1 MRLGVLIE
9 GPQFGAAL
17 LFDQP
22 LPLRIHMLSN
32 EKAPMRLLLATT
44 LASLLALGS
53 GAEAQVLKP
62 GLQPGLTRAPDSAR
76 KISLAE
82 AIRLA
87 QQNSPQAIQAEGTE
101 RTSKAARVSAIGA
114 IMPSATLSAG
124 RVIQFGGGQT
134 RTNQNGEQV
143 AIASAPT
150 NSTGLSLNMTLFDG
164 GQRLYN
170 LRTAK
175 SQIDAAQANRVAV
188 KYNVALSV
196 KQQYYAVLAA
206 IESEDAARFQM
217 AQANE
222 QFKTSI
228 AKVRAGVATRSD
240 SLRGVIQVGNAQ
252 LALINAQSS
261 KEAADASLTR
271 LVGSE
276 VPVTAD
282 PKSLQENMAALPDS
296 AELAGLA
303 KNGPAVEQ
311 ARANLDAAEESR
323 KASKATYLP
332 SLSANYSRTGS
343 GVDPR
348 FGLGNDPYAYNGRLS
363 FSLSYPI
370 FNNFQRE
377 EQVVRA
383 KVAEVNAQATLRD
396 TQLGAQESLTQYI
409 GALRGA
415 SQRVAVQVASVTAA
429 EEDVRVQQ
437 QRYNIGAST
446 LLDLITSQAALA
458 QAQQALIQA
467 RYDYRIARAQLEA
480 LIGRELK

>member
-1 MRLGVLIE
+1 MIMALNRNTPATVLS
-9 GPQFGAAL
+9 AA
-17 LFDQP
+17 
-22 LPLRIHMLSN
+22 M
-32 EKAPMRLLLATT
+32 
-44 LASLLALGS
+44 LASLLLFSSAAG
-53 GAEAQVLKP
+53 AQVLKP
-62 GLQPGLTRAPDSAR
+62 GLQPGLTRGPDSAR
-76 KISLAE
+76 KISLPE

-101 RTSKAARVSAIGA
+101 RTSKAARVSAVGA
-114 IMPSATLSAG
+114 ILPSVSLSAG
-124 RVIQFGGGQT
+124 HVVQFGGGQV
-134 RTNQNGEQV
+134 RTNSNGEQV
-143 AIASAPT
+143 TIASAPV
-150 NSTGLSLNMTLFDG
+150 NSTGLNLNMTIFDG
-164 GQRLYN
+164 GQRLYD

-175 SQIDAAQANRVAV
+175 SQIEAAEANRVAV

-217 AQANE
+217 GQANE
-222 QFKTSI
+222 QFRTSI

-252 LALINAQSS
+252 LALITAQSN
-261 KEAADASLTR
+261 KEAADAALTR

-282 PKSLQENMAALPDS
+282 PNSVQENMAALPDS

-303 KNGPAVEQ
+303 KNGPAVLQ
-311 ARANLDAAEESR
+311 ARAELDAAEESR

-332 SLSANYSRTGS
+332 SLSASYSRTGS
-343 GVDPR
+343 GTDTR
-348 FGLGNDPYAYNGRLS
+348 FGLGDDPFSYNGRLS

-370 FNNFQRE
+370 FNNFARE

-383 KVAEVNAQATLRD
+383 KVAEINAQAALRD
-396 TQLGAQESLTQYI
+396 TQLGAQESLTQFI

-415 SQRVAVQVASVTAA
+415 SQRVAVQVASVAAA

-437 QRYNIGAST
+437 QRYNIGASV

-458 QAQQALIQA
+458 QAQQSLIQA

-480 LIGRELK
+480 LIGRELQ

>member
-1 MRLGVLIE
+1 MS
-9 GPQFGAAL
+9 
-17 LFDQP
+17 
-22 LPLRIHMLSN
+22 SN
-32 EKAPMRLLLATT
+32 KERPMRLFSAI
-44 LASLLALGS
+44 ALALFLSIVHAAG
-53 GAEAQVLKP
+53 AQVLQP

-76 KISLAE
+76 KISLDE

-87 QQNSPQAIQAEGTE
+87 EQNAPAAIQAEGVA

-114 IMPSATLSAG
+114 ILPSATLTAG
-124 RVIQFGGGQT
+124 RAIQLGGGGT
-134 RTNQNGEQV
+134 RINQNGETL
-143 AIASAPT
+143 AITSAPT

-175 SQIDAAQANRVAV
+175 YDIASAEANRVAV
-188 KYNVALSV
+188 KYNVALQV
-196 KQQYYAVLAA
+196 KRQYYAVLAA
-206 IESEDAARFQM
+206 LESRDAAQLQM
-217 AQANE
+217 SQATE
-222 QFKTSI
+222 QFKTSV

-240 SLRGVIQVGNAQ
+240 SLRGVIQIGNAQ
-252 LALINAQSS
+252 LALITAQSS
-261 KEAADASLTR
+261 KEAADAALTR

-276 VPVTAD
+276 APVTAD
-282 PKSLQENMAALPDS
+282 PASVQENMAALPDS
-296 AELAGLA
+296 AELAALA
-303 KNGPAVEQ
+303 KHGPAVQQ
-311 ARANLDAAEESR
+311 AQANVEAAEESR

-332 SLSANYSRTGS
+332 SLSASYSRSGS
-343 GVDPR
+343 GTDPR
-348 FGLGNDPYAYNGRLS
+348 FGLGDGSYNYNGRLS
-363 FSLSYPI
+363 FSLSYPV

-383 KVAEVNAQATLRD
+383 TVAEVNAQVTLRD
-396 TQLGAQESLTQYI
+396 TQLAAQEILTQNI
-409 GALRGA
+409 GALRSA
-415 SQRVAVQVASVTAA
+415 SQRVAIQVASVAAA

-446 LLDLITSQAALA
+446 FLDLITSQAALA

>member
-1 MRLGVLIE
+1 MSLNG
-9 GPQFGAAL
+9 
-17 LFDQP
+17 
-22 LPLRIHMLSN
+22 RI
-32 EKAPMRLLLATT
+32 PTRLLSETT
-44 LASLLALGS
+44 LALVLALAS
-53 GAEAQVLKP
+53 ATATSAQVLKP

-76 KISLAE
+76 KLSLDE
-82 AIRLA
+82 AIRMA
-87 QQNSPQAIQAEGTE
+87 QRNSPQAIQAEGTE

-114 IMPSATLSAG
+114 ILPSASLSAG
-124 RVIQFGGGQT
+124 RTIQFGGGQT
-134 RTNQNGEQV
+134 RINQNGEQV
-143 AIASAPT
+143 TVASDPV
-150 NSTGLSLNMTLFDG
+150 NSTGLNLNMTLFDG

-170 LRTAK
+170 LRTSK
-175 SQIDAAQANRVAV
+175 SQIEAAEANRVAV
-188 KYNVALSV
+188 KYNVALNV

-217 AQANE
+217 AQATE

-282 PKSLQENMAALPDS
+282 PASLQENLAALPDS
-296 AELAGLA
+296 AELAALA

-311 ARANLDAAEESR
+311 ARADLDAAEESR

-332 SLSANYSRTGS
+332 SLSASYSRSGS
-343 GVDPR
+343 GTDPR
-348 FGLGNDPYAYNGRLS
+348 FGLGHDPFSYNGRLS

-383 KVAEVNAQATLRD
+383 KVAEINAQATLRD
-396 TQLGAQESLTQYI
+396 TQLAAQESLTQNI

-415 SQRVAVQVASVTAA
+415 SQRVAVQVASVAAA

-458 QAQQALIQA
+458 TAQQNLIQA

-480 LIGRELK
+480 LIGRELQ

>member
-1 MRLGVLIE
+1 MAINDRT
-9 GPQFGAAL
+9 Q
-17 LFDQP
+17 
-22 LPLRIHMLSN
+22 
-32 EKAPMRLLLATT
+32 
-44 LASLLALGS
+44 ASLLPSATLALLLLFASAAG
-53 GAEAQVLKP
+53 AQVLKP

-101 RTSKAARVSAIGA
+101 RTSKAARVSAVGA
-114 IMPSATLSAG
+114 ILPSASLSAG
-124 RVIQFGGGQT
+124 RTIQFGGGQT
-134 RTNQNGEQV
+134 RVNQNGEQV
-143 AIASAPT
+143 TIASAPV
-150 NSTGLSLNMTLFDG
+150 NSTGLNLNMTLFDG

-175 SQIDAAQANRVAV
+175 SQIEAAEANRVAV
-188 KYNVALSV
+188 KYNVALNV

-252 LALINAQSS
+252 LALITAQSN

-282 PKSLQENMAALPDS
+282 PNSVQENMAALPDS
-296 AELAGLA
+296 AELAALA
-303 KNGPAVEQ
+303 KNGPAVLQ
-311 ARANLDAAEESR
+311 ARAELDAAEESR

-332 SLSANYSRTGS
+332 SLSASYSRSGS
-343 GVDPR
+343 GVDSR
-348 FGLGNDPYAYNGRLS
+348 FGLGPDPFSYNGRLS

-383 KVAEVNAQATLRD
+383 KVAEVNAQASLRD
-396 TQLGAQESLTQYI
+396 TELGAQESLTQNI

-415 SQRVAVQVASVTAA
+415 SQRVAVQVASVAAA

-458 QAQQALIQA
+458 QAQQSLIQA

-480 LIGRELK
+480 LIGRELQ

>member
-1 MRLGVLIE
+1 MSSHR
-9 GPQFGAAL
+9 
-17 LFDQP
+17 
-22 LPLRIHMLSN
+22 RI
-32 EKAPMRLLLATT
+32 PTRLLSATT
-44 LASLLALGS
+44 LALALALASAAAAG
-53 GAEAQVLKP
+53 AQVLKP
-62 GLQPGLTRAPDSAR
+62 GLQPGLTRSPDSAR
-76 KISLAE
+76 KLSLDE
-82 AIRLA
+82 AIRMA
-87 QQNSPQAIQAEGTE
+87 QRNSPDAIQAEGTE

-114 IMPSATLSAG
+114 IMPSASLSAG
-124 RVIQFGGGQT
+124 RTIQLGGGQT
-134 RTNQNGEQV
+134 RINQNGEQV
-143 AIASAPT
+143 TVASDPV
-150 NSTGLSLNMTLFDG
+150 NSTGLNLNMTLFDG

-175 SQIDAAQANRVAV
+175 SQIEAAEANRVAV
-188 KYNVALSV
+188 KYNVALNV

-217 AQANE
+217 AQATE

-252 LALINAQSS
+252 LALITAQSN

-282 PKSLQENMAALPDS
+282 PASLQENLAALPDS
-296 AELAGLA
+296 AELAALA

-311 ARANLDAAEESR
+311 ARADLDAAEESR

-332 SLSANYSRTGS
+332 SLSASYSRSGS
-343 GVDPR
+343 GTDPR
-348 FGLGNDPYAYNGRLS
+348 FGLGDDPFSYNGRLS

-370 FNNFQRE
+370 FNNFNRE

-396 TQLGAQESLTQYI
+396 TQLAAQESLTRNI

-415 SQRVAVQVASVTAA
+415 SQRVAVQVASVAAA

-458 QAQQALIQA
+458 TAQQALIQA

-480 LIGRELK
+480 LIGRELQ

>member
-1 MRLGVLIE
+1 MPPNG
-9 GPQFGAAL
+9 
-17 LFDQP
+17 
-22 LPLRIHMLSN
+22 RI
-32 EKAPMRLLLATT
+32 PTRLLSATT
-44 LASLLALGS
+44 LALVLALASATGT
-53 GAEAQVLKP
+53 GAQVLKP

-76 KISLAE
+76 KLSLDE
-82 AIRLA
+82 AIRMA
-87 QQNSPQAIQAEGTE
+87 QRNSPQAIQAEGTE

-114 IMPSATLSAG
+114 ILPSASLSAG
-124 RVIQFGGGQT
+124 RTIQFGGGQT
-134 RTNQNGEQV
+134 RINQNGEQV
-143 AIASAPT
+143 TVASDPV
-150 NSTGLSLNMTLFDG
+150 NSTGLNLNMTLFDG

-170 LRTAK
+170 LRTSK
-175 SQIDAAQANRVAV
+175 SQIEAAEANRVAV
-188 KYNVALSV
+188 KYNVALNV

-217 AQANE
+217 AQATE

-282 PKSLQENMAALPDS
+282 PASLQENLAALPDS
-296 AELAGLA
+296 AELAALA
-303 KNGPAVEQ
+303 KNGPAVEE

-332 SLSANYSRTGS
+332 SLSASYSRSGS
-343 GVDPR
+343 GTDPR
-348 FGLGNDPYAYNGRLS
+348 FGLGHDPFSYNGRLS
-363 FSLSYPI
+363 FSLSYPV
-370 FNNFQRE
+370 FNNFNRE

-383 KVAEVNAQATLRD
+383 KVAEINAQATLRD
-396 TQLGAQESLTQYI
+396 TQLAAQESLTQNI

-415 SQRVAVQVASVTAA
+415 SQRVAVQVASVAAA

-458 QAQQALIQA
+458 TAQQNLIQA

-480 LIGRELK
+480 LIGRELQ

>member
-1 MRLGVLIE
+1 M
-9 GPQFGAAL
+9 AL
-17 LFDQP
+17 NRNAP
-22 LPLRIHMLSN
+22 ATLS
-32 EKAPMRLLLATT
+32 ATM
-44 LASLLALGS
+44 LASLLLFSSAAG
-53 GAEAQVLKP
+53 AQVLKP
-62 GLQPGLTRAPDSAR
+62 GLQPGLTRGPDSAR
-76 KISLAE
+76 RISLAE

-87 QQNSPQAIQAEGTE
+87 QLNSPLAIQAEGTE
-101 RTSKAARVSAIGA
+101 RTSRAAKVSAVGA
-114 IMPSATLSAG
+114 ILPSVSLNAG
-124 RVIQFGGGQT
+124 HVVQFGGGQV
-134 RTNQNGEQV
+134 RTNSNGEQV
-143 AIASAPT
+143 TIASAPV
-150 NSTGLSLNMTLFDG
+150 NSTGLNLNMTLFDG

-175 SQIDAAQANRVAV
+175 SQIDAAEANRVAV
-188 KYNVALSV
+188 KYNVALNV

-217 AQANE
+217 GQANE
-222 QFKTSI
+222 QFRTSI

-252 LALINAQSS
+252 LALITAQSN

-276 VPVTAD
+276 VAITAD
-282 PKSLQENMAALPDS
+282 PGSVQENMAALPDS
-296 AELAGLA
+296 AELAVLA
-303 KNGPAVEQ
+303 KNGPAVLQ
-311 ARANLDAAEESR
+311 ARAELDVAEESR

-332 SLSANYSRTGS
+332 SLSASYSRTGS
-343 GVDPR
+343 GTDKR
-348 FGLGNDPYAYNGRLS
+348 FGLGDDPFSYNGRLS

-370 FNNFQRE
+370 FNNFARE

-383 KVAEVNAQATLRD
+383 KVSEINAQASLRD
-396 TQLGAQESLTQYI
+396 TQLGAQESLTQFI

-415 SQRVAVQVASVTAA
+415 SQRVAVQVASVAAA

-437 QRYNIGAST
+437 QRYNIGASV

-458 QAQQALIQA
+458 QAQQSLIQA

-480 LIGRELK
+480 LIGRDLQ

>member
-1 MRLGVLIE
+1 MSFIE
-9 GPQFGAAL
+9 
-17 LFDQP
+17 
-22 LPLRIHMLSN
+22 
-32 EKAPMRLLLATT
+32 KTPMRLLSATT
-44 LASLLALGS
+44 LVLLIALGS
-53 GAEAQVLKP
+53 GAEAQIVQQ
-62 GLQPGLTRAPDSAR
+62 GLQPGLTRGPGVAR
-76 KISLAE
+76 KISLEE

-87 QQNSPQAIQAEGTE
+87 QQRSPQAIQAEGVE
-101 RTSKAARVSAIGA
+101 RTSRAARVSAVGA

-124 RVIQFGGGQT
+124 RVIQFGGAT
-134 RTNQNGEQV
+134 RVNQNGEEVTV
-143 AIASAPT
+143 AQQPV
-150 NSTGLSLNMTLFDG
+150 NSTGLSMNMTLFDG

-175 SQIDAAQANRVAV
+175 SQIAAAEANQVAV
-188 KYNVALSV
+188 KYNVALNV

-206 IESEDAARFQM
+206 MESEDAARVQM

-261 KEAADASLTR
+261 KEAADAALTR

-282 PKSLQENMAALPDS
+282 PQSVQENMAALPDS
-296 AELAGLA
+296 AELTALA

-311 ARANLDAAEESR
+311 ARAELDAAEESR

-332 SLSANYSRTGS
+332 SLSASYSRSGS
-343 GVDPR
+343 GTDPR
-348 FGLGNDPYAYNGRLS
+348 FGLGNDPFSYNGRLS
-363 FSLSYPI
+363 FSLSYPV

-377 EQVVRA
+377 EQVIRA
-383 KVAEVNAQATLRD
+383 KVAEVNAKAALRD
-396 TQLGAQESLTQYI
+396 TELGAQESLTQNI
-409 GALRGA
+409 GALRSA

-480 LIGRELK
+480 LIGRDLL

>member
-1 MRLGVLIE
+1 MSSNK
-9 GPQFGAAL
+9 
-17 LFDQP
+17 
-22 LPLRIHMLSN
+22 HM
-32 EKAPMRLLLATT
+32 PVRLLSAIAFALSFGLAP
-44 LASLLALGS
+44 S
-53 GAEAQVLKP
+53 AEAQVLRP

-76 KISLAE
+76 KISLDE

-87 QQNSPQAIQAEGTE
+87 QHNSPQAIQAEGTE

-114 IMPSATLSAG
+114 ILPSASLSAG

-134 RTNQNGEQV
+134 RINQNGEQV
-143 AIASAPT
+143 AVTSAPT
-150 NSTGLSLNMTLFDG
+150 NSTGLTLNMTLFDG

-175 SQIDAAQANRVAV
+175 SQIEAAEANRVAV
-188 KYNVALSV
+188 KYDVALNV
-196 KQQYYAVLAA
+196 KEQYYAVLAA
-206 IESEDAARFQM
+206 IESEEAAQVQM
-217 AQANE
+217 EQANV

-252 LALINAQSS
+252 LALITAQNN
-261 KEAADASLTR
+261 KEAGDAALTR

-282 PKSLQENMAALPDS
+282 PSLMRENMAALPDS
-296 AELAGLA
+296 AELAALA
-303 KNGPAVEQ
+303 KNSPTVQQ
-311 ARANLDAAEESR
+311 AQANLDAAQESR

-332 SLSANYSRTGS
+332 SLTASYSRSGS
-343 GVDPR
+343 GTDPR
-348 FGLGNDPYAYNGRLS
+348 FGLGIDPFSYNGRLS
-363 FSLSYPI
+363 FSLSYPV

-383 KVAEVNAQATLRD
+383 KVAEVNAQASLRD
-396 TQLGAQESLTQYI
+396 AQLGAQQSLTQNI
-409 GALRGA
+409 GTLRSA
-415 SQRVAVQVASVTAA
+415 SQRVAVQVASVAA
-429 EEDVRVQQ
+429 AVEDVRVQQ

-458 QAQQALIQA
+458 QARQALIQA

-480 LIGRELK
+480 LIGRDLQ